1 MSRLFRPVVPFLALL
16 AVTAL
21 VGISVDAQ
29 DKDKKVDVKDK
40 KDAPKDKVDVKDKK
54 DAPKDKDT
62 PKDKV
67 EVKDKKEE
75 VKDKKEET
83 KKEEPKKEPFV
94 ADPALI
100 ELKGHNGSVSR
111 IAYLPG
117 GKLLVSVGR
126 DRTVRIWDLAAK
138 KESQI
143 VKDLPQDAKALA
155 VGDGKIFVGTGKWNK
170 DLKIAVDPKDVKDKK
185 DAKEGP
191 KGGWEGEIRILDL
204 AGKTI
209 GSLKGHSETIESL
222 SLSKDGKIIAS
233 ASEDAT
239 AKLWDIAGMKEG
251 IGFKGHTKPILAVA
265 LSPDGKKAATA
276 SDDGSVKIWD
286 IADGKDLATI
296 KSEVVETKVDP
307 KTKKED
313 KKTVPGR
320 AFTSLAFS
328 PDGKTLVAGNL
339 DGEIRFIDV
348 DAGKDVAS
356 QKAHGGV
363 WAIAFSPD
371 GQKIATGGWDQLIKI
386 WDPAGKELATIKAHD
401 RTVTALAFSPD
412 NQFLASG
419 GFDQLIK
426 IWPTTKK

>member
-1 MSRLFRPVVPFLALL
+1 MSRLFRPLVPFFALL

-21 VGISVDAQ
+21 VGISATAQ
-29 DKDKKVDVKDK
+29 DKDKKDDKKADVKDK
-40 KDAPKDKVDVKDKK
+40 KADVKKDEPKDKK
-54 DAPKDKDT
+54 AE

-67 EVKDKKEE
+67 EVKEKKDD
-75 VKDKKEET
+75 VKD

-100 ELKGHNGSVSR
+100 ELKGHGGAIFRV
-111 IAYLPG
+111 AYLPG
-117 GKLLVSVGR
+117 GKMLVSTGK
-126 DRTVRIWDLAAK
+126 DRTVRVWDLGAK
-138 KESQI
+138 TGKEI
-143 VKDLPQDAKALA
+143 VDAKQLKYDPKALA
-155 VGDGKIFVGTGKWNK
+155 VGADKIYIGTGTW
-170 DLKIAVDPKDVKDKK
+170 VKDT
-185 DAKEGP
+185 KEK
-191 KGGWEGEIRILDL
+191 KGGWEGEIRILDF
-204 AGKTI
+204 AGKTV
-209 GSLKGHSETIESL
+209 GSLKGHTEQIESL

-233 ASEDAT
+233 SSEDAS
-239 AKLWDIAGMKEG
+239 AKLWDIAGGKEG
-251 IGFKGHTKPILAVA
+251 VAFKGHTKPILAVA

-276 SDDGSVKIWD
+276 SDDGSVKLWD

-339 DGEIRFIDV
+339 DGEIRFID
-348 DAGKDVAS
+348 AENNKEVAV
-356 QKAHGGV
+356 QKAHGGI

-371 GQKIATGGWDQLIKI
+371 GKKIATGGWDQLIKI
-386 WDPAGKELATIKAHD
+386 WDPAGKELSTIKAHD
-401 RTVTALAFSPD
+401 RTVTTLAFSPD
-412 NQFLASG
+412 SQFLASG

-426 IWPTTKK
+426 IWPANKK